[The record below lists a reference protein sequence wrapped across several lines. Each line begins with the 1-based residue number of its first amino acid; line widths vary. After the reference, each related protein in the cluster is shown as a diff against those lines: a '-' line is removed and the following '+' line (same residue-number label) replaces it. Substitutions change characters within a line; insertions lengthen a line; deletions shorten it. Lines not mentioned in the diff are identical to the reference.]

1 MENLINSTSLQSNEI
16 NIPNSYIINITDIPH
31 NDNNSNTNNKTSI
44 ITFINES
51 LLENNKTNNILSSEL
66 IISKTNLDDI
76 NDTNYSS
83 INPILDSSIYNIN
96 DTIESIESSIPSYIY
111 QSTYINNTINNN
123 LLNGSNIKSNDS
135 YDILFDKFNNSTNIT
150 NIANITKQIID
161 NITDNSLHKLNNTN
175 NSISI
180 NNKTKSFLPNNV
192 TIPIINKTY
201 DTNYALG
208 FGIAIPIILILLIVL
223 ICHCIKKK
231 IKAKITSVPDYDL
244 NRINFKNKGAKSYNK
259 LQNTSNLNPGMNA
272 NNISMSEIKVQNLKD
287 EIHNIISNSSGGS
300 NSSGKRKR
308 EKRKG
313 NNTNSNALNNLGSK
327 EKQNEIKDQIKQ
339 YVIDENK

>member
-1 MENLINSTSLQSNEI
+1 MENLINSTSVQSND
-16 NIPNSYIINITDIPH
+16 NNFPNSHIINITDIPH
-31 NDNNSNTNNKTSI
+31 NNDISNINNKTSI

-51 LLENNKTNNILSSEL
+51 LLEDNKTNNILSSEL
-66 IISKTNLDDI
+66 IISKTIIDDI

-83 INPILDSSIYNIN
+83 YNPILDTSMHNIK
-96 DTIESIESSIPSYIY
+96 DTKESIESSIPSYIY
-111 QSTYINNTINNN
+111 QSTYMNNTINNN
-123 LLNGSNIKSNDS
+123 LINSSNIESNDS
-135 YDILFDKFNNSTNIT
+135 YELLFDKINNSTNIT
-150 NIANITKQIID
+150 NITKQIID
-161 NITDNSLHKLNNTN
+161 NITDNSIHILNNTN
-175 NSISI
+175 NSISL
-180 NNKTKSFLPNNV
+180 NNQTKSFLPKNI

-208 FGIAIPIILILLIVL
+208 FGIAIPIILILLIIL

-231 IKAKITSVPDYDL
+231 IKKKLTSASDYDL
-244 NRINFKNKGAKSYNK
+244 NRINFKNKGEKSYNK
-259 LQNTSNLNPGMNA
+259 LQNTSNINPGMNT

-313 NNTNSNALNNLGSK
+313 NNKNNNVLNNLGNK
-327 EKQNEIKDQIKQ
+327 EKNEIKEQIKQ
-339 YVIDENK
+339 YVIDENNN